1 MAITVW
7 LLVSHDTAI
16 IPGQWS
22 IFVSADK
29 TRPGIIFNNYG
40 AAPGISINPLVT
52 ASAIML
58 DVITNPGPDCSKNMR
73 DIAKAI
79 VLPEKPPGTPPSVA
93 DSEVWASINDFV
105 IDRRETVSVITL
117 GAVLDSE
124 LPLLEEIAAE
134 VDMPWPKGA
143 CSKNGS
149 FYLFKGWSRKA
160 F

>member
-52 ASAIML
+52 ASAITL
-58 DVITNPGPDCSKNMR
+58 DVIANPGPDCSKNMR

-93 DSEVWASINDFV
+93 DSEVWASMFIQGLINQSYLGQFAMEKLRTARQLDLSGPP
-105 IDRRETVSVITL
+105 IDV
-117 GAVLDSE
+117 
-124 LPLLEEIAAE
+124 
-134 VDMPWPKGA
+134 
-143 CSKNGS
+143 
-149 FYLFKGWSRKA
+149 
-160 F
+160 

>member
-22 IFVSADK
+22 VFVSADK

-52 ASAIML
+52 ASAITL
-58 DVITNPGPDCSKNMR
+58 DVITNPGPDCSKKMR

-79 VLPEKPPGTPPSVA
+79 VLPEKPPGTPL
-93 DSEVWASINDFV
+93 
-105 IDRRETVSVITL
+105 R
-117 GAVLDSE
+117 
-124 LPLLEEIAAE
+124 
-134 VDMPWPKGA
+134 
-143 CSKNGS
+143 
-149 FYLFKGWSRKA
+149 
-160 F
+160 